1 MKHHSPDFYKKRVE
15 HLEEAQR
22 FTSEA
27 LSLVLDLNN
36 FGESFSRFTSCEII
50 FLKSQKLIMDLIDFK
65 SIAFFT
71 FNDEDKN
78 LDIANVYPADSQE
91 FYQKFI
97 SELIEKGNLATV
109 LHSNA
114 TNFFIDADSRDVIV
128 KSINTPSRCRGV
140 FIGRLNAKRKTILD
154 AQLAILSIL
163 LQATAQAL
171 ESFELYS
178 LLRSK
183 NEMLDRQISEIKKS
197 ENDLTL
203 ERITLED
210 TVRKLNQQ
218 IIERNTIEIRLAESR
233 NMLRLVMDSIPQFVF
248 WKDEKSIYLG
258 CNNNFLSVVG
268 LGKVEDLIG
277 LSDFDL
283 PWTKEEAEGYRA
295 ADQRVISSG
304 IPEYS
309 IIETQLQADGRV
321 AWIETNKVPLRDS
334 RGQIIGILGCY
345 QDISERKKYE
355 QKLTHQALHDA
366 LTDLPNRTLFI
377 DRLEQCMERV
387 RRNDRFHFAVILLDL
402 DNFKAINDTLGHLT
416 GDKVL
421 VEVAH
426 RISDC
431 LRGVDTVARL
441 GGDEFVILLT
451 ELSKPGESIRV
462 INRMLGAISRAFKLE
477 GREIFPTSSAGL
489 VLKLEHD
496 SSPENILRDA
506 DIAMYSAKSSGGN
519 RVKVFKP
526 SMHAKAI
533 TRATVEGELRM
544 ALIRNEFRVYYQ
556 PIYTLNNGVLAGFE
570 ALIRW
575 EHPMRGLLPPGDF
588 IAVAEETGLVIN
600 MDLLVLKQA
609 CHCMQGW
616 MSTHHMNSGMSMSV
630 NLSAKH
636 LHNRGL
642 PLQIKAILQATK
654 LLPHYLRIEIT
665 ESAVMKNAETA
676 LAILKQIKDL
686 GVRLALDDFGT
697 GYSSLAYLQ
706 SFPLDVLKIDRAFIV
721 DLCSNTRSLEIVK
734 AVISIGT
741 SMSFKIVA
749 EGVENLDQA
758 ALLGAINCDYVQG
771 FHYSRPVNE
780 SVAKGFLPK

>member
-1 MKHHSPDFYKKRVE
+1 
-15 HLEEAQR
+15 LN
-22 FTSEA
+22 
-27 LSLVLDLNN
+27 LVLDLNN
-36 FGESFSRFTSCEII
+36 FGESFSRLTSSEII

-78 LDIANVYPADSQE
+78 LDIANVYPAGSRE
-91 FYQKFI
+91 FYQHFI
-97 SELIEKGNLATV
+97 NELIEDGNLATI
-109 LHSNA
+109 LLSGA
-114 TNFFIDADSRDVIV
+114 TNFLLDAYSRDAII

-140 FIGRLNAKRKTILD
+140 FIGVLNAKRNTVID
-154 AQLAILSIL
+154 SQLAILTIL

-178 LLRSK
+178 MLRAK
-183 NEMLDRQISEIKKS
+183 NEMLDIQLAEIKQSDS
-197 ENDLTL
+197 ELTR
-203 ERITLED
+203 ERIALED

-218 IIERNTIEIRLAESR
+218 IVESNTTKIRLAESR
-233 NMLRLVMDSIPQFVF
+233 NMLSLVMDSIPQYVF
-248 WKDEKSIYLG
+248 WKNEKSIYLG
-258 CNNNFLSVVG
+258 CNNNFLGVAG
-268 LGKVEDLIG
+268 LDKVEDLIG
-277 LSDFDL
+277 LSDFDM

-295 ADQRVISSG
+295 TDQRVMSSG

-321 AWIETNKVPLRDS
+321 AWLETNKVPLRDS
-334 RGQIIGILGCY
+334 HGQVIGVLGCY

-355 QKLTHQALHDA
+355 QKLTHLALHDA
-366 LTDLPNRTLFI
+366 LTNLPNRTLFM

-387 RRNDRFHFAVILLDL
+387 RRNERFHFAVILLDL
-402 DNFKAINDTLGHLT
+402 DNFKAVNDTLGHMS

-441 GGDEFVILLT
+441 GGDEFAILLT
-451 ELSKPGESIRV
+451 ELSTLGESIRV
-462 INRMLGAISRAFKLE
+462 IKRTLGNISRVIKL
-477 GREIFPTSSAGL
+477 GGKDLFPSTSAGM
-489 VLKLEHD
+489 VLKLD
-496 SSPENILRDA
+496 QYSSTEDILRDA

-519 RVKVFKP
+519 NIKVFNP

-533 TRATVEGELRM
+533 TRATVESELRM
-544 ALIRNEFRVYYQ
+544 ALIRSEFRVHYQ
-556 PIYTLNNGVLAGFE
+556 PIYSLCDGVLAGFE

-575 EHPMRGLLPPGDF
+575 EHPMRGLLSPGDF

-600 MDLLVLKQA
+600 MDLMVLKQA

-616 MSTHHMNSGMSMSV
+616 MSTHHVNSGMSMSV

-636 LHNRGL
+636 LHNQGL
-642 PLQIKAILQATK
+642 PLQIKDILQATK
-654 LLPHYLRIEIT
+654 LPPHYLRIEIT

-676 LAILKQIKDL
+676 LAILKKIKDI

-721 DLCSNTRSLEIVK
+721 DLCSNTSSLEIVK

-749 EGVENLDQA
+749 EGVENIDQA
-758 ALLGAINCDYVQG
+758 ALLGTINCDYVQG
-771 FHYSRPVNE
+771 FHYSRPVSEN
-780 SVAKGFLPK
+780 VAKSFLSN